1 MLKLAVLFGGLS
13 NEHSISCLS
22 ASSILKNA
30 DQSKYDLVPVGIT
43 RDGRWFLY
51 ENADPDK
58 VKDGSWEREPGLR
71 RVALSPDRETSL

>member
-58 VKDGSWEREPGLR
+58 L
-71 RVALSPDRETSL
+71 